1 MITPFDDA
9 PKNAFL
15 EKFQPKDG
23 TTYRVYI
30 LDWNNKVELSF
41 HYLEKTK
48 DAAGNEIPGGMYTC
62 DSAECC
68 AILGAPSSKLM
79 LPIWLYTSPDNDV
92 NAGQLFSWDVPREQ
106 YKALVELKKKLASQN
121 DNIANYDFQITAK
134 DQGKGVRIQVMP
146 LPPPRDP
153 QSGQYYNG
161 SSYLLLFATPE
172 IRQQAFDSVATWL
185 TLADTTTFR
194 KVPLGGWRGVLEKH
208 HVPMIAGVG
217 NVPMAGGQR
226 APGLAPP
233 MPGQALAP
241 PQGQGYPPPG
251 FPPQAQPQ
259 TQGYPPPG
267 FPPQAQPQTQGYPP
281 QGGFPPQATSQGQGG
296 YPPGYQQPAPQA
308 PQPAMRSVGPVTP
321 PQGGYPSHGQPYG
334 TPPPAAPAPQAYPPQ
349 GQQYP
354 PQAADVAFS
363 QPAGFPPA
371 SPLSPPQAGPPA
383 PAFREVDVSAD
394 DLKTMMDTEF
404 PPRQQ

>member
-172 IRQQAFDSVATWL
+172 IRQQAFDSVAMWL

-226 APGLAPP
+226 AQVSHLRCPVRPSLLHRAR
-233 MPGQALAP
+233 
-241 PQGQGYPPPG
+241 
-251 FPPQAQPQ
+251 
-259 TQGYPPPG
+259 
-267 FPPQAQPQTQGYPP
+267 
-281 QGGFPPQATSQGQGG
+281 AT
-296 YPPGYQQPAPQA
+296 
-308 PQPAMRSVGPVTP
+308 RL
-321 PQGGYPSHGQPYG
+321 
-334 TPPPAAPAPQAYPPQ
+334 
-349 GQQYP
+349 
-354 PQAADVAFS
+354 
-363 QPAGFPPA
+363 PA
-371 SPLSPPQAGPPA
+371 SPHRPSLRLRATRLPASPHRPSLRLRVILRRVASPHKPLPKVREATPRAINSRPLRPPSLQCG
-383 PAFREVDVSAD
+383 RSD
-394 DLKTMMDTEF
+394 
-404 PPRQQ
+404 Q